1 MDINA
6 KYEQIF
12 NQKVVKIP
20 AKDDRQVKREKF
32 NKIKLKVPK

>member
-1 MDINA
+1 MDMSA
-6 KYEQIF
+6 KYKQLF

-20 AKDDRQVKREKF
+20 PKEDREVKRQIF